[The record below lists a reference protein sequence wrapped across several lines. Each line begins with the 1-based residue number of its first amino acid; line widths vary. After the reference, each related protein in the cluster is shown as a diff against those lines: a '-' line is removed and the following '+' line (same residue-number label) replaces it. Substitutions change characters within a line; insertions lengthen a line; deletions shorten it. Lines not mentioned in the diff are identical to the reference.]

1 MENFKLENF
10 RKEYG
15 VEMPIIRVMSFDECN
30 VIQQAILQKF
40 NIDKLDD
47 FFAKEEKN
55 FIKVDNVSA
64 EDEDFNWYK
73 VFDYLDIP
81 IPHEVYINF
90 DKFDKIDVISF
101 ENFNKYFSDIWYP
114 AADDIEMFDM
124 TKSWIISVRHYGSLY
139 YTKM

>member
-1 MENFKLENF
+1 M
-10 RKEYG
+10 
-15 VEMPIIRVMSFDECN
+15 
-30 VIQQAILQKF
+30 
-40 NIDKLDD
+40 
-47 FFAKEEKN
+47 
-55 FIKVDNVSA
+55 DNVSA

-101 ENFNKYFSDIWYP
+101 ENFNKYFSDIWYL
-114 AADDIEMFDM
+114 ADDDIEMFDV
-124 TKSWIISVRHYGSLY
+124 TKSWIISVRHYDSLY